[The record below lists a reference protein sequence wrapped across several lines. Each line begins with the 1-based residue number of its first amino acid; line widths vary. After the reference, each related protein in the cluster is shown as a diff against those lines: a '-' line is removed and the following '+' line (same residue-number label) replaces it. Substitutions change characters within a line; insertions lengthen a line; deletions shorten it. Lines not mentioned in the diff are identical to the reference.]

1 MSLISFH
8 IEIFHVNFSLN
19 VPGKSSIQL
28 SFFLA
33 IAETVLLFKKRKQIL
48 FHFPHNKQDEKE
60 GQRPR
65 QGLNTNNMGGL
76 YVSYRFRT
84 R

>member
-1 MSLISFH
+1 MYQK
-8 IEIFHVNFSLN
+8 NFNSVKL
-19 VPGKSSIQL
+19 
-28 SFFLA
+28 FFLS
-33 IAETVLLFKKRKQIL
+33 IAETILLFQKNQIL

-76 YVSYRFRT
+76 YISYRFRT

>member
-1 MSLISFH
+1 
-8 IEIFHVNFSLN
+8 
-19 VPGKSSIQL
+19 
-28 SFFLA
+28 
-33 IAETVLLFKKRKQIL
+33 LLFKKRKQIL

-76 YVSYRFRT
+76 YISYRFRT
-84 R
+84 RKKGVSASTVKVLEVTTDESKLQIPCNCDVKFSDSSNK